1 MVKLIGGVLSAQRI
15 SRSAVILALLFSCAT
30 AFAQDTVTAVNTDVA
45 TPAFKAGEATEA
57 LGVSEPTM
65 DGSTMLIWGAAL
77 GGGYYI
83 YDESTKTASTTSS
96 ASAASTNPGTG
107 NTLNCNYV
115 NSSEDYQVWVNCQL
129 ACSYYGIAGT
139 ASYISQTCGI
149 VKFYNSAQ
157 RCVFN
162 STAVCP

>member
-1 MVKLIGGVLSAQRI
+1 MVKLLGGVLSAQRI

-30 AFAQDTVTAVNTDVA
+30 AYAQDTVTAVNTDVA

-83 YDESTKTASTTSS
+83 YDESTKTASTTTSTSGSGSS
-96 ASAASTNPGTG
+96 TGTSK
-107 NTLNCNYV
+107 TLNCSYV
-115 NSSEDYQVWVNCQL
+115 DSSQDYQVWAICQ
-129 ACSYYGIAGT
+129 AASSYYGVSD
-139 ASYISQTCGI
+139 SYRSQTCNS
-149 VKFYNSAQ
+149 VKAYGSSEH
-157 RCVFN
+157 CVFGG
-162 STAVCP
+162 TAVCP